1 MRALIFQL
9 DRQQFAIGLD
19 SVGEILPAIPPAPIP
34 QVPPIVEGIVIL
46 RGRTIPVLDIR
57 RRFGLPPKTVDL
69 SDHLVIARAAGRE
82 VALRVDRALSLADL
96 STMPK
101 SDIAE
106 IVPGSRYVSGI
117 AQSGDDIVFI
127 HDLERFLS
135 AAEAAALAEFE
146 AEAAC

>member
-34 QVPPIVEGIVIL
+34 QVPPIVEGVVVL